1 MEKISAVT
9 DKIMKRVRGKGRGW
23 AFTPKDFLDLGTRAS
38 IDMALTRLVQANQ
51 IRRIGRGLYD
61 YPKLHDKLGALT
73 PDADT
78 IAQAVATQSG
88 DKLSS
93 SGAQAANRLGIS
105 TQVPAKTSYATSGQT
120 RVKKVAGRTIALKR
134 SRAPIL
140 DDASP
145 DANAVLQL
153 LAHVGKDK
161 IDDDLIQRLSA
172 QIDDRDFKALTKA
185 QPLMPGWMSD
195 AMFKMGLARQALS
208 SLEDNANS

>member
-1 MEKISAVT
+1 MSAVT

-88 DKLSS
+88 EKVST

-120 RVKKVAGRTIALKR
+120 RVKKIAGRTIALKR

-161 IDDDLIQRLSA
+161 IDNDLIQRLSA

-195 AMFKMGLARQALS
+195 AVLKIGLVRHG
-208 SLEDNANS
+208 

>member
-1 MEKISAVT
+1 MSAVT

-161 IDDDLIQRLSA
+161 IDNDLIQRLSA

-195 AMFKMGLARQALS
+195 AVLKIGLVRHG
-208 SLEDNANS
+208 

>member
-1 MEKISAVT
+1 MSAVA
-9 DKIMKRVRGKGRGW
+9 DKIIKRVRGKGRGW

-38 IDMALTRLVQANQ
+38 IDMALTRLVQAGQ

-73 PDADT
+73 PDADS

-88 DKLSS
+88 DKLSA
-93 SGAQAANRLGIS
+93 SGAQSANRLGIS
-105 TQVPAKTSYATSGQT
+105 TQVPAKASYATSGQT

-153 LAHVGKDK
+153 LAHVGKAN
-161 IDDDLIQRLSA
+161 IDNDLIHRLAS
-172 QIDDRDFKALTKA
+172 QLDDRDLKALRKA

-195 AMFKMGLARQALS
+195 AVLKIGLVRHG
-208 SLEDNANS
+208 

>member
-1 MEKISAVT
+1 MSAVA
-9 DKIMKRVRGKGRGW
+9 DKIIKRVRGKGRGW

-38 IDMALTRLVQANQ
+38 IDMALTRLVQAGQ
-51 IRRIGRGLYD
+51 IRRIGRGLYE

-73 PDADT
+73 PEADS

-88 DKLSS
+88 DRLSA
-93 SGAQAANRLGIS
+93 SGAQSANRLGIS
-105 TQVPAKTSYATSGQT
+105 TQVPAKASYATSGQT

-140 DDASP
+140 DDGSP

-153 LAHVGKDK
+153 LAHVGKAN
-161 IDDDLIQRLSA
+161 IDDDLIHRLAS
-172 QIDDRDFKALTKA
+172 QLDDRDLKALRKA

-195 AMFKMGLARQALS
+195 AVHKIGLVRHG
-208 SLEDNANS
+208 

>member
-1 MEKISAVT
+1 MSAVAN
-9 DKIMKRVRGKGRGW
+9 KIIKRVRGKGRGW

-38 IDMALTRLVQANQ
+38 IDMALTRLVQAGQ

-78 IAQAVATQSG
+78 IIQAVATQSG
-88 DKLSS
+88 DRVFA
-93 SGAQAANRLGIS
+93 SGAQSANRLGIS
-105 TQVPAKTSYATSGQT
+105 TQVPAKASYATSGQT
-120 RVKKVAGRTIALKR
+120 RVKKVAGRTIRLKR
-134 SRAPIL
+134 SRAPII

-153 LAHVGKDK
+153 LAHVGKDN
-161 IDDDLIQRLSA
+161 IDDDLIHRLSA
-172 QIDDRDFKALTKA
+172 RLDDRDMNALKKA

-195 AMFKMGLARQALS
+195 AVLKIGLVRHG
-208 SLEDNANS
+208 

>member
-1 MEKISAVT
+1 MSAVT

-61 YPKLHDKLGALT
+61 YPKLHDKLGELT

-105 TQVPAKTSYATSGQT
+105 TQVPAKTSYATSGPT

-195 AMFKMGLARQALS
+195 AVLKIGLVRHG
-208 SLEDNANS
+208 

>member
-1 MEKISAVT
+1 MSAVA
-9 DKIMKRVRGKGRGW
+9 DKIIKRVRGKGRGW

-38 IDMALTRLVQANQ
+38 IDMALTRLVQAGQ

-73 PDADT
+73 PDADS

-88 DKLSS
+88 DRLSA
-93 SGAQAANRLGIS
+93 SGALSANRLGIS
-105 TQVPAKTSYATSGQT
+105 TQVPAKASYATSGQT

-153 LAHVGKDK
+153 LAHVGKAN
-161 IDDDLIQRLSA
+161 IDDVLIHRLAS
-172 QIDDRDFKALTKA
+172 QLDDRDLKALRKA

-195 AMFKMGLARQALS
+195 AVLKMGLVRHG
-208 SLEDNANS
+208 

>member
-1 MEKISAVT
+1 MSAVA
-9 DKIMKRVRGKGRGW
+9 DKIIKRVRGKGRGW

-38 IDMALTRLVQANQ
+38 IDMALTRLVQAGQ

-73 PDADT
+73 PDADS

-88 DKLSS
+88 DRLSA
-93 SGAQAANRLGIS
+93 SGAQSANRLGIS
-105 TQVPAKTSYATSGQT
+105 TQVPAKASYATSGQT

-140 DDASP
+140 DDASQ

-153 LAHVGKDK
+153 LAHVGKAN
-161 IDDDLIQRLSA
+161 IDDDLIHRLAS
-172 QIDDRDFKALTKA
+172 QLDDRDLKALRKA

-195 AMFKMGLARQALS
+195 AVHKIGLVRHG
-208 SLEDNANS
+208 

>member
-1 MEKISAVT
+1 MSAVA
-9 DKIMKRVRGKGRGW
+9 DKIIKRVRGKGRGW

-38 IDMALTRLVQANQ
+38 IDMALTRLVQAGQ

-73 PDADT
+73 PDADS

-88 DKLSS
+88 DKLSA
-93 SGAQAANRLGIS
+93 SGAQSANRLGIS
-105 TQVPAKTSYATSGQT
+105 TQVPAKASYATSGQT

-140 DDASP
+140 DDASQ

-153 LAHVGKDK
+153 LAHVGKAN
-161 IDDDLIQRLSA
+161 IDDDLIHRLAS
-172 QIDDRDFKALTKA
+172 QLDDRDLKALRKA

-195 AMFKMGLARQALS
+195 AVLKIGLVRHG
-208 SLEDNANS
+208 

>member
-1 MEKISAVT
+1 MSAVA
-9 DKIMKRVRGKGRGW
+9 DKIIKRVRGKGRGW

-38 IDMALTRLVQANQ
+38 IDMALTRLVQAGQ

-73 PDADT
+73 PDTDS

-88 DKLSS
+88 DRLSA
-93 SGAQAANRLGIS
+93 SGAQSANRLGIS

-140 DDASP
+140 DDASQ

-153 LAHVGKDK
+153 LAHVGKAN
-161 IDDDLIQRLSA
+161 IDDDLIHRLAS
-172 QIDDRDFKALTKA
+172 QLDDRDLKALRKA

-195 AMFKMGLARQALS
+195 AVLKIGLVRHG
-208 SLEDNANS
+208 

>member
-1 MEKISAVT
+1 MSAVA
-9 DKIMKRVRGKGRGW
+9 DKIIKRVRGKGRGW

-38 IDMALTRLVQANQ
+38 IDMALTRLVQAGQ

-73 PDADT
+73 PEADS

-88 DKLSS
+88 DRLSA
-93 SGAQAANRLGIS
+93 SGAQSANRLGIS
-105 TQVPAKTSYATSGQT
+105 TQVPAKASYATSGQT

-140 DDASP
+140 DDASQ

-153 LAHVGKDK
+153 LAHVGKAN
-161 IDDDLIQRLSA
+161 IDDDLIHRLAS
-172 QIDDRDFKALTKA
+172 QLDDRDLKALRKA

-195 AMFKMGLARQALS
+195 AVLKIGLVRHG
-208 SLEDNANS
+208 

>member
-1 MEKISAVT
+1 MSAVT

-38 IDMALTRLVQANQ
+38 IDMALTRLVQADQ

-88 DKLSS
+88 DKVST

-195 AMFKMGLARQALS
+195 AVLKIGLVRHG
-208 SLEDNANS
+208 

>member
-1 MEKISAVT
+1 MSAVA
-9 DKIMKRVRGKGRGW
+9 DKIIKRVRGKGRGW

-38 IDMALTRLVQANQ
+38 IDMALTRLVQAGQ

-73 PDADT
+73 PDADS

-88 DKLSS
+88 DRLSA
-93 SGAQAANRLGIS
+93 SGAQSANRLGIS
-105 TQVPAKTSYATSGQT
+105 TQVPAKASYATSGQT

-153 LAHVGKDK
+153 LAHVGKAN
-161 IDDDLIQRLSA
+161 IDDDLIHRLAS
-172 QIDDRDFKALTKA
+172 QLDDRDLKALRKA

-195 AMFKMGLARQALS
+195 AVLKIGLVRHG
-208 SLEDNANS
+208 

>member
-1 MEKISAVT
+1 MSAVT

-61 YPKLHDKLGALT
+61 YPKLHDKLGELT

-195 AMFKMGLARQALS
+195 AVLKIGLVRHG
-208 SLEDNANS
+208 

>member
-1 MEKISAVT
+1 MSAVT

-38 IDMALTRLVQANQ
+38 IDMALTRLVQASQ

-88 DKLSS
+88 DKVST

-145 DANAVLQL
+145 EANAVLQL

-161 IDDDLIQRLSA
+161 IDNDLIQRLSA

-195 AMFKMGLARQALS
+195 VVLKIGLVRHG
-208 SLEDNANS
+208 